1 MSKMGLLFIP
11 FGLELHKICLL
22 ENQISCL
29 TQQLILNKLYP
40 QQTKKLDFTKADMD
54 NQFSQSTQ
62 GDTAQIEKINLTE
75 IIEDMFLVLTPKE
88 KEVIIKRFSLDN
100 KPKQTLEKI
109 GQSFSVTR
117 ERIRQ
122 IEKIALGKLRR
133 TVDNSKLSLINKI
146 AKEVLDTH
154 GGLLIETRLVSEVL
168 NRIASSQSVD
178 ANIIKLALNINPDLV
193 KMDKTNVFK
202 PFWRLKSIALDTV
215 KNVIT
220 KGISTLNKRN
230 DVMSDSDIAAELKP
244 LLKDQS
250 VEPAVI
256 LSALE
261 VDKRVKRVKEGFGL
275 MSWRHINPRSIR
287 DKAYIVLKKS
297 TSPLHFVDIANKI
310 AESGFDKKVVTTQA
324 VHNELIRY
332 DQFVLVGRGLYA
344 LKEWGFKKGT
354 VADVIQDLL
363 RKKSPMTKQEIIE
376 GVLKQRQVKKG
387 TISLNLQ
394 KNPNF
399 VRVGRAVYKL
409 ASK

>member
-363 RKKSPMTKQEIIE
+363 RKKVQ
-376 GVLKQRQVKKG
+376 
-387 TISLNLQ
+387 
-394 KNPNF
+394 
-399 VRVGRAVYKL
+399 
-409 ASK
+409 